1 LKLNKHK
8 GYLNLSFFIA
18 KRLAFNKKQSF
29 SGFIIKLSITATA
42 LSVAAMILTSAFV
55 NGFQETIAK
64 KVFSFWGHIRVQYY
78 ETNKALISEETPIH
92 KSIEVEKIIASNPNV
107 KKVQSFAT
115 KSGVIEK
122 NKNIEGILF
131 KGVDEN
137 YDSTTLQSFIQ
148 QGSWLSFNDS
158 LYSKEI
164 IISSVIANEL
174 NIKLN
179 DTIHIFFISPEEETS
194 VYRPVIV
201 KGIYK
206 TGIEEYDK
214 LFAIGDIR
222 LIRRLSN
229 WQDDEIGGYE
239 VILKDY
245 KDMDAVNNQFDLPV
259 LWNSKTIKQI
269 YPNIFEWLNV
279 QDLNKIVLFMIMS
292 VVAVINL
299 ITCLLIL
306 VLERLRMIGILK
318 AIGAEDKTIRKIFLY
333 YASIIALIGISIGFV
348 VGIGLSLLQQYF
360 GFITLD
366 ESNYYVAV
374 APIKIIW
381 LHVIGICI
389 AIAVICFAALAI
401 PSLLVKKI
409 KPVKAIQ
416 FR

>member
-1 LKLNKHK
+1 M
-8 GYLNLSFFIA
+8 NLSFFIA

-29 SGFIIKLSITATA
+29 SGFIIRLSITATA
-42 LSVAAMILTSAFV
+42 LGVAAMIITSAFV
-55 NGFQETIAK
+55 NGFQETIAQ

-78 ETNKALISEETPIH
+78 ETGKSFISEETPIH
-92 KSIEVEKIIASNPNV
+92 KSSEVEKIIQANPKV
-107 KKVQSFAT
+107 LRVQSFAT
-115 KSGVIEK
+115 KSAVIEK

-131 KGVDEN
+131 KGVDEG

-158 LYSKEI
+158 LYNREI
-164 IISSVIANEL
+164 IISSLMANEL
-174 NIKLN
+174 KLKLN
-179 DTIHIFFISPEEETS
+179 DTIHIFFISPEEGTS
-194 VYRPVIV
+194 VYRPVRV

-229 WQDDEIGGYE
+229 WQNDEIGGYE

-245 KDMDAVNNQFDLPV
+245 KDMNEVNEQLNLPV
-259 LWNSKTIKQI
+259 IWNSKTIKEI
-269 YPNIFEWLNV
+269 YPNIFEWLNI
-279 QDLNKIVLFMIMS
+279 QDLNKMVLFIIMT

-306 VLERLRMIGILK
+306 VLERIRMIGVLK
-318 AIGAEDKTIRKIFLY
+318 AIGTNNATIRKIFLY
-333 YASIIALIGISIGFV
+333 HATIIALIGISIGCI
-348 VGIGLSLLQQYF
+348 VGIGLSLLQQYT

-374 APIKIIW
+374 APVKLIW
-381 LHVIGICI
+381 WQVIAICI
-389 AIAVICFAALAI
+389 TVAIICFAALTI

-409 KPVKAIQ
+409 QPVKAIQ
-416 FR
+416 FK